1 MSHFRIAV
9 HITPRRGILDPQ
21 GKTVAGALHTLGFA
35 SVTDVHVGRYII
47 VELDA
52 ADRSDAERQTREM
65 CEKLLANPV
74 IEDFEIA
81 DVRHPDAR
89 EATPRHPDASGGSA
103 FSAGR
108 H

>member
-1 MSHFRIAV
+1 MNHFRIAV

-21 GKTVAGALHTLGFA
+21 GKTVASSLHTLGFA

-47 VELDA
+47 VEIDA
-52 ADRSDAERQTREM
+52 VDQADAERQTREM

-81 DVRHPDAR
+81 GA
-89 EATPRHPDASGGSA
+89 ETP
-103 FSAGR
+103 AGR